1 MQKPRIIADTRE
13 VFSGLPSLLEEVAS
27 VEIKQIAVGDYI
39 VSERVAIERKRAADF
54 IDSMIRKRLFEQVAR
69 LKEAYEMPIL
79 IIEDEDL
86 FSRNVDKRAVY
97 GAIACLLLDYGISII
112 RTSSIEETANII
124 FSVAAR
130 EQFRKKKEVAL
141 RGKKPNMS
149 LKERQQFIIEGLPHV
164 SAVLAKRLLN
174 HFGSVKAIMNAST
187 EELKQVEGIGKKK
200 ANAIKEAIEKEWE
213 ESDHI

>member
-1 MQKPRIIADTRE
+1 MQKPHIIADTRE
-13 VFSGLPSLLEEVAS
+13 VFSGLPSLLESMAN

-39 VSERVAIERKRAADF
+39 VSERVAIERKRAEDF
-54 IDSMIRKRLFEQVAR
+54 IDSLIRKRLFEQVAR
-69 LKEAYEMPIL
+69 LKEAYEIPLL

-86 FSRNVDKRAVY
+86 FSRNIDKRAIY
-97 GAIACLLLDYGISII
+97 GVIACLLLDYGISVI
-112 RTSSIEETANII
+112 RTSGIEESANII
-124 FSVAAR
+124 FAIAAR

-174 HFGSVKAIMNAST
+174 HFGSVKAIMNASMQQ
-187 EELKQVEGIGKKK
+187 LKKVEGIGEKK
-200 ANAIKEAIEKEWE
+200 AKAIKEVIEKEWKE
-213 ESDHI
+213 ED

>member
-1 MQKPRIIADTRE
+1 MQKPHIIADTRE
-13 VFSGLPSLLEEVAS
+13 VFSGLPSLLESMAN

-39 VSERVAIERKRAADF
+39 VSERVAIERKRTEDF
-54 IDSMIRKRLFEQVAR
+54 IDSLIRKRLFEQVAR
-69 LKEAYEMPIL
+69 LKEAYEIPLL

-86 FSRNVDKRAVY
+86 FSRNIDKRAIY
-97 GAIACLLLDYGISII
+97 GAIACLLLDYGISVI
-112 RTSSIEETANII
+112 RTSGIEESANII
-124 FSVAAR
+124 FAIAAR

-174 HFGSVKAIMNAST
+174 HFGSVKAIMNASMQQ
-187 EELKQVEGIGKKK
+187 LKKVEGIGEKK
-200 ANAIKEAIEKEWE
+200 AKAIKEVIEKEWE
-213 ESDHI
+213 EED